1 MTARSEP
8 PSALAHLSEKG
19 GFAKPKTVLRAR
31 TVEAVAGSRN
41 HFLPTRPGHMGD
53 NLGPNGLS
61 RAARFAAPLTA
72 RTRFARDAGH
82 AMRKIHNGLAVA
94 HPTRDHL
101 TILRPAHLA
110 SSWSASRTRPDS
122 P

>member
-82 AMRKIHNGLAVA
+82 AMRKIHNGLAVG
-94 HPTRDHL
+94 PTD
-101 TILRPAHLA
+101 
-110 SSWSASRTRPDS
+110 TRP
-122 P
+122 PHHTPACTPGFFLERFQNTPG